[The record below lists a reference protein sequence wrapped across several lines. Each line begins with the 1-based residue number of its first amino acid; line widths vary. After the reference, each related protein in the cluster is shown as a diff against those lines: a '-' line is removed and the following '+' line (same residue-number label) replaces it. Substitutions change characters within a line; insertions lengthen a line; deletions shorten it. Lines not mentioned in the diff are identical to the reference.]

1 MKPSITESSLDAV
14 LERLI
19 LSDGD
24 AASLFLQTAMREAP
38 GVSADR
44 VTVARQVRHANTSG
58 TADLVVRYWS
68 ENSCVAMLLIENK
81 IDAGFTPN
89 QPARYAASR
98 EAHLASGVAP
108 LVATLLVAPSVYLAG
123 SKLAAGFDAVLPYE
137 SLLQIVMGDDRKL
150 VEVAIER
157 AASPYEPVPVQAVMD
172 FFTGYAEL
180 AKQAAPDLVLKRNP
194 NSADARP
201 ESSRTIYFDAKRSGF
216 ASYDFLLKEGRPA
229 SLRVSH
235 QCWDSG
241 APNPSVKA
249 MLDGWACHLPLA
261 TPILAVA
268 LQGSG
273 VCLRAASRSL
283 ALVLDT
289 QRLNNM
295 RPITG
300 QEALILDALAKLQRL
315 RETWNALRD
324 PLLECAT
331 ILEGNAVSRDI
342 A

>member
-1 MKPSITESSLDAV
+1 MKPSVTESSLDAV

-19 LSDGD
+19 LSGGD
-24 AASLFLQTAMREAP
+24 AASLFLQTAIREAH
-38 GVSADR
+38 GVFADR
-44 VTVARQVRHANTSG
+44 VTVARQERHANATG
-58 TADLVVRYWS
+58 TADLVVRYWLKT
-68 ENSCVAMLLIENK
+68 SCVAMLLIENK

-98 EAHLASGVAP
+98 DAHIASGVAP
-108 LVATLLVAPSVYLAG
+108 LVATLLVAPSIYLAG
-123 SKLAAGFDAVLPYE
+123 SKLAVGFDAVLPYE
-137 SLLQIVMGDDRKL
+137 NLLQIVTGNDRKL
-150 VEVAIER
+150 VEVAIDR
-157 AASPYEPVPVQAVMD
+157 AASPYEPLPVQAVMD
-172 FFTGYAEL
+172 FFAGYAEL
-180 AKQAAPDLVLKRNP
+180 ARQAAPDLVLKRNP

-201 ESSRTIYFDAKRSGF
+201 ESSRTIYFDTKRSGF

-241 APNPSVKA
+241 APNPSVKT
-249 MLDGWACHLPLA
+249 MLVGWACHLPFA
-261 TPILAVA
+261 TPILSVA
-268 LQGSG
+268 LRESG
-273 VCLRAASRSL
+273 VYLRAAGRSL

-289 QRLNNM
+289 QRLNNL

-331 ILEGNAVSRDI
+331 ILEGNGA